1 MCYLPMDVACR
12 IKTVIAGK
20 EVKQKAKE
28 GHKVRKPMRPMGMSD
43 YLIALAEKAVRK
55 VTPSEAAKKWV
66 KERYEKN
73 LKARKIQDDKSR
85 RAAKNLKTT
94 KGK

>member
-12 IKTVIAGK
+12 IKTVIEGK
-20 EVKQKAKE
+20 EVKQKPKE

-55 VTPSEAAKKWV
+55 VTPSDAARRWA

-73 LKARKIQDDKSR
+73 LKARMIQDSKSHK
-85 RAAKNLKTT
+85 AVKKPKTAKCK
-94 KGK
+94 